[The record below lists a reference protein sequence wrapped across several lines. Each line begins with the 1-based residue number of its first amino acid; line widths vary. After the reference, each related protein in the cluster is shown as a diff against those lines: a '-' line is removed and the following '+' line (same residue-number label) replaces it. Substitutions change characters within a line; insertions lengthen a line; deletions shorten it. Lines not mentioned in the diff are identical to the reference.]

1 MKRLLVVVDYQ
12 NDFVV
17 GSLGFEKAKDLEQGI
32 FEKIE
37 EYLNNEDKVLI
48 TYDTHYEDYL
58 NTREGKNLPVP
69 HCIKNSKGH
78 SLYGKINGF
87 ANAENILYY
96 EKEGFGISPKDM
108 IKIANEIG
116 EDIKEIEFVGL
127 VTNICVI
134 SNAVLFQS
142 QYRNTDII
150 VDASLCSSFDEEL
163 HNKSLDVMEGL
174 QIKVINRN

>member
-1 MKRLLVVVDYQ
+1 
-12 NDFVV
+12 
-17 GSLGFEKAKDLEQGI
+17 
-32 FEKIE
+32 
-37 EYLNNEDKVLI
+37 
-48 TYDTHYEDYL
+48 
-58 NTREGKNLPVP
+58 
-69 HCIKNSKGH
+69 
-78 SLYGKINGF
+78 
-87 ANAENILYY
+87 
-96 EKEGFGISPKDM
+96 M

>member
-58 NTREGKNLPVP
+58 NTREGKNLP
-69 HCIKNSKGH
+69 
-78 SLYGKINGF
+78 SLIALKIVRDIAYGKINGF

-96 EKEGFGISPKDM
+96 EKEGFGISPR
-108 IKIANEIG
+108 I
-116 EDIKEIEFVGL
+116 
-127 VTNICVI
+127 
-134 SNAVLFQS
+134 
-142 QYRNTDII
+142 
-150 VDASLCSSFDEEL
+150 
-163 HNKSLDVMEGL
+163 
-174 QIKVINRN
+174 